1 MLRACKL
8 LPNLYTVALGD
19 LRLHNVT
26 RSREFSSEQG
36 RSLTLVRIHTM
47 KPTNSRVGLSVR
59 PLLHLATGAVAALL
73 LVACGGSDS
82 KDETPDTYTVSTEVN
97 MGGTWSPTEQ
107 TVEDG
112 DTTSFTLAWNATA
125 FRLLSTQGCG
135 GSFNGGTYTTGAI
148 TSACTV
154 SATFEQNQAPSV
166 NAGDDI
172 TVTSGDTVTLQG
184 AGTDDVAIASWLW
197 EQTSGPTV
205 TLTGADTETAEFVAP
220 DVDDDMALEFQLTA
234 TDSDGATASD
244 TVLVTVEPQV
254 LEVTGVALVAS
265 DQRTVGDT
273 LTIYLDSDDDFE
285 SATWSVSNR
294 STAQD
299 APFTR
304 TNGNTIEFTI
314 QASAYYDVTVT
325 SESGLSEQT
334 LAILTT
340 NIPEPDPAALEDYDG
355 TSPIDEVVSVVT
367 NQSWVVSNGLTETEL
382 RDLVLNSYNELQ
394 PGVYDST
401 LGLLLEY
408 NADSLLAREQLEM
421 LRLQPS
427 VASVHQ
433 RVHTGVNSDISF
445 VMTLPDDGDTWGD
458 GGSNWQLEAT
468 GANFVEAW
476 ETTTGN
482 SNIRVAII
490 DSGFYV
496 NHEELTGRFSH
507 TLTNEQSAHGNATA
521 GAIVGSS
528 DNGVG
533 VTGINHTSQAVLSRW
548 GFHSYVETLSQNENS
563 QEQAIKVVNNSW
575 GPMGNSSASVN
586 AGMLFSRAYRLVALY
601 NSDVLHVWA
610 AGNNGTNATHQNGAL
625 HLNDTGNYSPLDNIM
640 VVAAHGADGVLLPY
654 SNFGTTV
661 DIAAPSEYLGV
672 AAVVDGE
679 SQYYASDND
688 TYGNC
693 FSGGFN
699 GTSAAAPMVSGAA
712 SLIYSMYPGFSGA
725 EVRNILIESADTF
738 ISQRH
743 ATSDSCMGGTSELVD
758 LPNPIPVLNAA
769 NAVAMAQDIING
781 RVTVQHA
788 VTNPFMPSTQFTVSS
803 IDSNLELQTIAWTL
817 ESFVN
822 GESWQVVDSGS
833 GAFDMGTF
841 SGDFDGLSSQHR
853 ISLDV
858 ELLDQTSDTVV
869 TASRTYPFEVGQV
882 TFVARDTV
890 SLAPI
895 EGAELSIAY
904 ESGQVIDTTSL
915 TDPEGMLHAWFKPG
929 SYTVFAQATDY
940 QDNAVNFVASA
951 EGLQQVF
958 VNMTN
963 TDAGAVGSISGRVVD
978 QNDVPLA
985 GASVRISGGELT
997 NGYFASAVT
1006 DSNGEYVI
1014 SNISKTASNGQP
1026 IVSFSMEAS
1035 ASMHAT
1041 IVREE
1046 VIVLAGL
1053 DRTENFR
1060 LNEVVYTEE
1069 PIFTDTFEQGAG
1081 DWEATG
1087 MWHIEAMPG
1096 NSLYN
1101 LLVEQGYVSFAPD
1114 EVSDF
1119 AYLPQAYQGGHVW
1132 WYGAADTGTF
1142 IGTLAANN
1150 TPLSGGRSTSSN
1162 SGTLTS
1168 PVIDLSAAT
1177 NPQLDLQTWWEIES
1191 VNPNSSGYD
1200 LMRVQ
1205 VSQNGGGFVTVRTL
1219 NPYVD
1224 PNDADREA
1232 KPFSSAGYNR
1242 MPVWANETLDL
1253 SEYAGSE
1260 IRIRFAFATVDSLYN
1275 GFRGWVLDNL
1285 RVVDI
1290 SYDEVEPSIASGRVK
1305 AHMSEA
1311 FKQQHRLPKAQP
1323 EVIQHSTEREQGG
1336 NLH

>member
-1 MLRACKL
+1 
-8 LPNLYTVALGD
+8 
-19 LRLHNVT
+19 
-26 RSREFSSEQG
+26 
-36 RSLTLVRIHTM
+36 M
-47 KPTNSRVGLSVR
+47 KPINPGVGLSAR
-59 PLLHLATGAVAALL
+59 SLLHLTTGVVAALF

-82 KDETPDTYTVSTEVN
+82 KEEETPDVYTVSTEVN
-97 MGGTWSPTEQ
+97 IGGTWSPAERS
-107 TVEDG
+107 VEHG
-112 DTTSFTLAWNATA
+112 DTAAFTLTWDATA
-125 FRLLSTQGCG
+125 FRLLNTQGCG
-135 GSFNGGTYTTGAI
+135 GSFSEGTYTTGAI

-154 SATFEQNQAPSV
+154 SAEFEANQAPTV
-166 NAGDDI
+166 NAGEDM
-172 TVTSGDTVTLQG
+172 TVTSDDTVTLQG
-184 AGTDDVAIASWLW
+184 DASDDVAIASWLW
-197 EQTSGPTV
+197 EQTAGPSV
-205 TLTGADTETAEFVAP
+205 TLANADTATATFVAP
-220 DVDDDMALEFQLTA
+220 DVDENTNLEFQLTV

-244 TVLVTVEPQV
+244 TVVVTVEPKI

-273 LTIYLDSDDDFE
+273 LSVYLDSDDDFE

-299 APFTR
+299 VSFTR
-304 TNGNTIEFTI
+304 VNGNTIEFTI
-314 QASAYYDVTVT
+314 DASAYYDVTVT

-355 TSPIDEVVSVVT
+355 TTPVDEVVSVVT
-367 NQSWVVSNGLTETEL
+367 NQSWVVSRVLTEAEL
-382 RDLVLNSYNELQ
+382 RDLVVNTYSELQ

-401 LGLLLEY
+401 QGLLLEY

-445 VMTLPDDGDTWGD
+445 VITLPDDGDTWGD
-458 GGSNWQLEAT
+458 GGSNWQLEAE

-490 DSGFYV
+490 DSGFYA
-496 NHEELTGRFSH
+496 NHEEIAGRFSH
-507 TLTNEQSAHGNATA
+507 VLTNGQSGHGNATA
-521 GAIVGSS
+521 GAIVGAS

-533 VTGINHTSQAVLSRW
+533 VTGMNHTSQAVLSRW
-548 GFHSYVETLSQNENS
+548 GIHSYVETLGQNDSSE
-563 QEQAIKVVNNSW
+563 EHAIKVVNNSW

-586 AGMLFSRAYRLVALY
+586 AGILFSRAYRLIALY

-610 AGNNGTNATHQNGAL
+610 AGNDGTSATYQNGAL
-625 HLNDTGNYSPLDNIM
+625 HLNDTGSYSPLDNIL

-654 SNFGTTV
+654 SNYGTTV

-672 AAVVDGE
+672 GAVVDGQ
-679 SQYYASDND
+679 SQYYVSDND

-693 FSGGFN
+693 YSGGFN
-699 GTSAAAPMVSGAA
+699 GTSAAAPVVSGVA
-712 SLIYSMYPGFSGA
+712 SLIYSMYPGFSAA

-738 ISQRH
+738 ITQRH
-743 ATSDSCMGGTSELVD
+743 ATSDSCTGGAPELVD

-769 NAVAMAQDIING
+769 NAVSMAQDIING
-781 RVTVQHA
+781 RVTVQHT
-788 VTNPFMPSTQFTVSS
+788 VSNPFMPSSDFMVSS

-833 GAFDMGTF
+833 GVFDMGMF
-841 SGDFDGLSSQHR
+841 SGSFDPQSNQHR
-853 ISLDV
+853 ITLDV
-858 ELLDQTSDTVV
+858 ELLDQTSETLV
-869 TASRTYPFEVGQV
+869 TASRTYPFAVGQV

-895 EGAELSIAY
+895 AGADLTIAF
-904 ESGQVIDTTSL
+904 ESGLVSDTTGL
-915 TDPEGMLHAWFKPG
+915 TDEQGMQHAWFTPG

-951 EGLQQVF
+951 DDVQQVF
-958 VNMTN
+958 VNMTSS
-963 TDAGAVGSISGRVVD
+963 DAGAVGSISGVVVD
-978 QNDVPLA
+978 QNDVPIA

-1014 SNISKTASNGQP
+1014 SNISKTAANGQP
-1026 IVSFSMEAS
+1026 IVSFTMEAS
-1035 ASMHAT
+1035 APMHAT

-1069 PIFTDTFEQGAG
+1069 ELFVDNFEAGAG

-1096 NSLYN
+1096 NTLYN
-1101 LLVEQGYVSFAPD
+1101 LLVEQGFVLFAPD

-1119 AYLPQAYQGGHVW
+1119 AYLPQAYQGDHVW

-1142 IGTLAANN
+1142 IGTQNPN
-1150 TPLSGGRSTSSN
+1150 DSPLSGGRSTTSN
-1162 SGTLTS
+1162 QGTLTS
-1168 PVIDLSAAT
+1168 PVIDLTTAT
-1177 NPQLDLQTWWEIES
+1177 NPHLDLQTWWEIES
-1191 VNPNSSGYD
+1191 VNPNSSGFD
-1200 LMRVQ
+1200 LMRIQ
-1205 VSQNGGGFVTVRTL
+1205 ISQNGGSFVTVRTL

-1224 PNDADREA
+1224 PNDSERAA

-1260 IRIRFAFATVDSLYN
+1260 IQVRFMFNTVDSLYN
-1275 GFRGWVLDNL
+1275 GFRGWVLDNFRL
-1285 RVVDI
+1285 VDI

-1305 AHMSEA
+1305 ARMSDA
-1311 FKQQHRLPKAQP
+1311 FKKQHRLPKAQP
-1323 EVIQHSTEREQGG
+1323 EVLQHAPEREQGG
-1336 NLH
+1336 SLQ